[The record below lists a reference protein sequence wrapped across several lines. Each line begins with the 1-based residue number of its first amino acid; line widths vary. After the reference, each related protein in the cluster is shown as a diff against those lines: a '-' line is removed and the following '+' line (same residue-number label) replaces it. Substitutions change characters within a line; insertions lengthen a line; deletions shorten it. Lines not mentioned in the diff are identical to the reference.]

1 MRSWPVQAGIAAL
14 LVALVAIAF
23 ARSSRTFGEGPE
35 RARFRIAILVLGA
48 LFVLQAV
55 LTVVTGRLVTPVWLL
70 LIELIWLF
78 ALWLYYFFRLISGRR
93 SGVVDP
99 ETQRR
104 GAALD
109 GAIARYGR
117 EREAPDAEDS
127 PGRPGSGGRGAACRR
142 PGRRLRAPRRR
153 WPARPPSDRLPSRE
167 RND

>member
-48 LFVLQAV
+48 LFVLQAG

-70 LIELIWLF
+70 VIELIWLF
-78 ALWLYYFFRLISGRR
+78 ALWLYYFFRLITGRR

-99 ETQRR
+99 EAQRR
-104 GAALD
+104 GVALD
-109 GAIARYGR
+109 GAISRYGR
-117 EREAPDAEDS
+117 EREAPEAEDG
-127 PGRPGSGGRGAACRR
+127 PPRPGSADSDAA
-142 PGRRLRAPRRR
+142 
-153 WPARPPSDRLPSRE
+153 
-167 RND
+167 